1 MKKIV
6 VSCAM
11 VLIAGIALGSTN
23 PVPYAEDFE
32 GYTNGQVIAVDGTDG
47 WYADDGDALMA
58 VDTNYSGDFYLPLPD
73 SDHTRVLEL
82 KSNATNLVESS
93 TSTPEVVWVDTVLKP
108 TVYDTSDTGPAIP
121 ADAQVALYVNTNNH
135 VMLWHRMMVL
145 SPGDRTNR
153 WTEITDATIESGAW
167 ARVSMRMDYTH
178 NLLGGGR
185 YFELY
190 VDGVAVTSDVAVVG
204 VDEDTPQTIPA
215 SLTYGGTWFGQADY
229 SKTHISSLG
238 LNGTGFFDDLV
249 VTNAK
254 PANLTEYVPN
264 SYTVTAT
271 VVTGDGTIAP
281 SGAVVVVQGN
291 DQAFTMS
298 PAAGSAIDSVSV
310 NGGDAGSVS
319 YYEFTDV
326 QSNQTIMVTFA
337 GTVYGIPVSW
347 AEAAGITNDHKAAML
362 LDQDGDGFSTS
373 NEWRASTDPL
383 NSNSFFQVS
392 DAASGSFTLTWYSE
406 NIDGGLGDFVVER
419 TEDLINGPWTNI
431 PPTQPRA
438 ETNEWTD
445 TTPPETK
452 AFYRVIAP

>member
-32 GYTNGQVIAVDGTDG
+32 GYTNGQVIAVDGTAG
-47 WYADDGDALMA
+47 WYADDSNALMA
-58 VDTNYSGDFYLPLPD
+58 VDTNYSGNFYLPLPD
-73 SDHTRVLEL
+73 SDHTRVLDL
-82 KSNATNLVESS
+82 KSNATNLIESAK
-93 TSTPEVVWVDTVLKP
+93 EVVWLDTIVKP
-108 TVYDTSDTGPAIP
+108 TVYDTSSAAPPIP
-121 ADAQVALYVNTNNH
+121 ADAQTALYLNTNGH
-135 VMLWHRMMVL
+135 VVIWHENFAASSNV
-145 SPGDRTNR
+145 
-153 WTEITDATIESGAW
+153 WTELSGTTIASGEW
-167 ARVSMRMDYTH
+167 ARITLELDYFTEDWSY
-178 NLLGGGR
+178 GKK
-185 YFELY
+185 YFRTY
-190 VDGVAVTSDVAVVG
+190 VDGELMSNELAY
-204 VDEDTPQTIPA
+204 TINDGTGTTNGSWFVMA
-215 SLTYGGTWFGQADY
+215 DSTRTYM
-229 SKTHISSLG
+229 SSLG
-238 LNGTGFFDDLV
+238 LNGTGLFDDLV

-254 PANLTEYVPN
+254 PANLTVYVPN

-271 VVTGDGTIAP
+271 VVTGDGTIDP
-281 SGAVVVVQGN
+281 SGDVPVDQGHN
-291 DQAFTMS
+291 QAFTMT
-298 PAAGSAIDSVSV
+298 PDAGWAIDSVSV
-310 NGGDAGSVS
+310 NGGVTGSVS

-326 QSNQTIMVTFA
+326 QSNQTIAVSFTNN
-337 GTVYGIPVSW
+337 VYGIPVSW